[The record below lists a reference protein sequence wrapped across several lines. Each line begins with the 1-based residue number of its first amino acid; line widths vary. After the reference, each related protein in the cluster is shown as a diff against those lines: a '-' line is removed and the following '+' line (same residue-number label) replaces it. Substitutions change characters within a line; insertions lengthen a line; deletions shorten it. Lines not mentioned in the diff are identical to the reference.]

1 MVCFWGV
8 VEAKKLARLEGP
20 TYETVEELL
29 ARIKAA
35 DNGGANRRPRRVKA
49 GA

>member
-1 MVCFWGV
+1 LGV

-29 ARIKAA
+29 ARIKA
-35 DNGGANRRPRRVKA
+35 G
-49 GA
+49 